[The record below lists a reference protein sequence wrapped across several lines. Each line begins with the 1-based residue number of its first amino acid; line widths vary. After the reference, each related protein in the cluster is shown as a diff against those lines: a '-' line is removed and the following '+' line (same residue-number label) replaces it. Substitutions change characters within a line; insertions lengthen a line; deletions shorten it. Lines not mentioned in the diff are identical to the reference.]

1 MRGYTAIGTI
11 VYNQRPDFK
20 LFLGGVSKSLR
31 ASKHSIGAVYAREIT
46 RDEVHIRLQQG
57 RLGGI
62 KNRHLK
68 TVCNTICVARR
79 VNTEIYVFEAFEI
92 CAGVEVQPERMGVP
106 DGGVSPCLSV
116 GAHHGCEPKIVE
128 INETE
133 DSTADKGGLPG
144 GGRARHL

>member
-1 MRGYTAIGTI
+1 MQVLIVEAIFNEEGI
-11 VYNQRPDFK
+11 E
-20 LFLGGVSKSLR
+20 
-31 ASKHSIGAVYAREIT
+31 ARES
-46 RDEVHIRLQQG
+46 
-57 RLGGI
+57 
-62 KNRHLK
+62 
-68 TVCNTICVARR
+68 
-79 VNTEIYVFEAFEI
+79 
-92 CAGVEVQPERMGVP
+92 VEVQPERLGVP

>member
-1 MRGYTAIGTI
+1 MRGGQI
-11 VYNQRPDFK
+11 V
-20 LFLGGVSKSLR
+20 
-31 ASKHSIGAVYAREIT
+31 KH
-46 RDEVHIRLQQG
+46 
-57 RLGGI
+57 
-62 KNRHLK
+62 HLNK
-68 TVCNTICVARR
+68 ICNTICCARR
-79 VNTEIYVFEAFEI
+79 ENTMIYVFQAI
-92 CAGVEVQPERMGVP
+92 DNGAVHPGVEVQPERLGVP